1 MISNK
6 PAKLILEDGTEY
18 SGYSFGYD
26 SSTSGEIV
34 FNTGM
39 VGYPESLTDPSY
51 FGQIL
56 ALTYPLVGNYGVPE
70 PKYDENGLSTN
81 FESGKIQVKGLL
93 ISDYSEKFSHWSA
106 KKSLA
111 DWLKEFKIP
120 GIYDIDTRAL
130 TKKLRE
136 KGVMLGKIEI
146 DGQIDFYDPNRENLV
161 AAVSCKSIRTLG
173 RGKYKIIVIDCGIKE
188 AMLRELLK
196 KDFTL
201 KVVPWDY
208 DFTGEDFDGL
218 FISNGPGD
226 PKMCG
231 KTINNIRKILERDIP
246 IFGICLGNQLL
257 ALAAGGDTYKLKFG
271 HRSQNQPCYLTE
283 TKHGYITSQNHGYAV
298 KMESLSKEW
307 EEFFINANDGTNEGI
322 RHRQKA
328 VFSVQFHPEGTAGPK
343 DTSYLFDI
351 FYNRVKEWKKD
362 R

>member
-6 PAKLILEDGTEY
+6 DAKLILEDGSEY
-18 SGYSFGYD
+18 SGYLFGYD
-26 SSTSGEIV
+26 CSVSGEIV

-51 FGQIL
+51 SGQIL
-56 ALTYPLVGNYGVPE
+56 TLTYPLIGNYGIPE
-70 PKYDENGLSTN
+70 PEYDENGLCMN
-81 FESGKIQVKGLL
+81 FESAKIQVKGLL

-106 KKSLA
+106 GKSLSH
-111 DWLKEFKIP
+111 WLKEFKIP

-136 KGVMLGKIEI
+136 KGVMLGNIEI
-146 DGQIDFYDPNRENLV
+146 DEHVELYDPNKENLV
-161 AAVSCKSIRTLG
+161 ASVSTKSIRTLG
-173 RGKYKIIVIDCGIKE
+173 KGKYKVIVIDCGIKE
-188 AMLRELLK
+188 AILRDLLK

-208 DFTGEDFDGL
+208 DFTEEDFDGL

-226 PKMCG
+226 PKMCRV
-231 KTINNIRKILERDIP
+231 TIKNIQKVLQKSIP
-246 IFGICLGNQLL
+246 VFGICLGNQLL

-271 HRSQNQPCYLTE
+271 HRSQNQPCYLKE
-283 TKHGYITSQNHGYAV
+283 TNQGYITSQNHGYAV
-298 KMESLSKEW
+298 KMDSLSKDW
-307 EEFFINANDGTNEGI
+307 EEFFINANDNTNEGI
-322 RHRQKA
+322 RHRKKPF
-328 VFSVQFHPEGTAGPK
+328 FSAQFHPEGTAGPK

-351 FYNRVKEWKKD
+351 FFNRVKEWKKN